1 MRLVYALIPIV
12 ISCAAFAFS
21 VFTWRERKAQDQRDL
36 FLRIHERL
44 VDVDLQ
50 RGRRV
55 LFQMVQSIE
64 DARALFQ
71 DRREDSDLANR
82 ALAML
87 DMAALYVERGY
98 IDRDLFVQ
106 EWGFAYASILEN
118 ARYFIAERASRAV
131 RPTVRSWPHFQLL
144 ASQATEDAWLNDNT
158 GTELLNLLILRVF
171 QACLQLA
178 DMCVD
183 LVECCSPVHSRRQC

>member
-1 MRLVYALIPIV
+1 MRWVYVLIPIV
-12 ISCAAFAFS
+12 ISCAAFVFS
-21 VFTWRERKAQDQRDL
+21 VFTWRERRAQDQRDL

-87 DMAALYVERGY
+87 DVAALYVERGY
-98 IDRDLFVQ
+98 VDRDLF
-106 EWGFAYASILEN
+106 
-118 ARYFIAERASRAV
+118 
-131 RPTVRSWPHFQLL
+131 
-144 ASQATEDAWLNDNT
+144 ATQVA
-158 GTELLNLLILRVF
+158 
-171 QACLQLA
+171 
-178 DMCVD
+178 
-183 LVECCSPVHSRRQC
+183 

>member
-1 MRLVYALIPIV
+1 
-12 ISCAAFAFS
+12 
-21 VFTWRERKAQDQRDL
+21 
-36 FLRIHERL
+36 
-44 VDVDLQ
+44 
-50 RGRRV
+50 
-55 LFQMVQSIE
+55 MVQSIE
-64 DARALFQ
+64 DAQALFQ

-87 DMAALYVERGY
+87 DVAALYVERGY

-158 GTELLNLLILRVF
+158 GTEF
-171 QACLQLA
+171 
-178 DMCVD
+178 
-183 LVECCSPVHSRRQC
+183 VEPSDP